1 MIIDAAILKDSTI
14 YSGRRHFII
23 INNADKG
30 FFKENS
36 IQGFITD
43 SGEFLDREKA
53 LEHAYKSGQ
62 ISKTLY
68 KERLKYSKELFSEDL
83 W

>member
-23 INNADKG
+23 INNAEKG
-30 FFKENS
+30 FFEENS
-36 IQGFITD
+36 VQGFITD
-43 SGEFLDREKA
+43 SGEFLDREQA
-53 LEHAYKSGQ
+53 LEHAYKCNQ

-68 KERLKYSKELFSEDL
+68 KERVKYSKELFSEDL